1 MTVWGYSTM
10 LRFLFC
16 LFIPALLIGTAS
28 AQGPATP
35 ADLEQFQL
43 HDPDSTQ
50 VIDFEAWSEILND
63 IVLRV
68 PASRRR
74 AARGRPQQTGTAIY
88 RGNTSR
94 YRFEGNR
101 VIYHLMDDGYEAAIH
116 EFRLAMEALPN
127 RLDFGSLN
135 SDQQLA
141 YWFNLYNATVI
152 EQIIG
157 QYPESRINRTR
168 AVGTGE
174 SLFEAKILNV
184 AGIPLSLDDIRLRIV
199 YPQWDDP
206 RVIYGFHNGSIG
218 GPNIRSEAFRG
229 TEIWRQLDSN
239 ATEFVNSLR
248 GVELSDRELRVS
260 QIYGE
265 ARSLF
270 PEFESDL
277 HAHLT
282 QFANDNTA
290 RQLEGN
296 RPIATDVVEWHIAD
310 MTNGVIGCTGSGS
323 PLSTSDTGNSNVVN
337 LASVN
342 CNVLPRTGLVLMQ
355 YLFEERL
362 RLIRENRLGTVETID
377 IDTPADQ
384 PIINMAPS
392 FTGNREDP
400 PEG

>member
-1 MTVWGYSTM
+1 M
-10 LRFLFC
+10 LRFLSC
-16 LFIPALLIGTAS
+16 VFIPALLIGAAP
-28 AQGPATP
+28 AQNAAVPAGM
-35 ADLEQFQL
+35 EQFQA
-43 HDPDSTQ
+43 HNPDSTQ
-50 VIDFEAWSEILND
+50 IIDFEAWSEILND

-68 PASRRR
+68 PASRRQ

-88 RGNTSR
+88 RGNSSR

-101 VIYHLMDDGYEAAIH
+101 VIYHLMDDSYEGAIRD
-116 EFRLAMEALPN
+116 FRRAMEDLPN

-141 YWFNLYNATVI
+141 YWFNLYNAAVI
-152 EQIIG
+152 EQVMG
-157 QYPESRINRTR
+157 RYPESRINRTR
-168 AVGTGE
+168 ALGTNE

-199 YPQWDDP
+199 YAQWDDP

-218 GPNIRSEAFRG
+218 GPNIRREAFRG
-229 TEIWRQLDSN
+229 AEVWRQLDSN

-265 ARSLF
+265 ARPLF
-270 PEFESDL
+270 PDFETDL
-277 HAHLT
+277 HVHLAR
-282 QFANDNTA
+282 FANSDTA

-310 MTNGVIGCTGSGS
+310 MTNGVTGCSGNASPVQTTG
-323 PLSTSDTGNSNVVN
+323 TGNPNVVN
-337 LASVN
+337 LSSLN
-342 CNVLPRTGLVLMQ
+342 CNILPDTGLILMQ
-355 YLFEERL
+355 YLFEQRL
-362 RLIRENRLGTVETID
+362 RLIRDHNLGTVDTID
-377 IDTPADQ
+377 IETPDDQ
-384 PIINMAPS
+384 PIINMTPS
-392 FTGNREDP
+392 FAGNREDD